1 MPDYSEQQTLR
12 TINKRIHKT
21 GRLTAPDAAMLT
33 GLGVDEVSRALEKLM
48 EQYECKLQVTDQG
61 ELIYDFGRR
70 PKRRGRKSFGEIIG
84 EVGDW
89 LWKAF
94 KIAFKVCIVIML
106 LAYFVFYLT
115 ILLVIVVALSKN
127 KKGKR
132 GSSLASSMLKIAF
145 HVVLELFKWD
155 TILSITQYRKDKY
168 GYSYKTY
175 KPKNPFLN
183 QFRKDSK
190 KQEKRLIATVF
201 DFVFGPE
208 RVKTDPLAN
217 HKEVATF
224 LREQSGIV
232 VLSELKALAGWNS
245 DDAQKFFSDCIVR
258 FRGETKV
265 SDNGVFYGDFYDFTR
280 KATDEKGAEIIWY
293 WDEYEPEFLMTGNS
307 KRRNL
312 LIAGMNTFNLVFAAF
327 FINTGGFLSDLFAN
341 AIPYRD
347 IILGWIPFVFSLLF
361 FFIPVVRFLINLYK
375 KHRRHITNIKKR
387 LMKIIF
393 IHMGENIRLE
403 EIEKEVNNK
412 SKGEELLPKKTI
424 KKVMEDVLYDWEGE
438 LELTESNVLTYKFQ
452 TFREEITE
460 ASRMRAAR
468 KDANLGNVIFDTS
481 DF

>member
-155 TILSITQYRKDKY
+155 TILSITQYRKDKC
-168 GYSYKTY
+168 GY
-175 KPKNPFLN
+175 
-183 QFRKDSK
+183 
-190 KQEKRLIATVF
+190 I
-201 DFVFGPE
+201 
-208 RVKTDPLAN
+208 
-217 HKEVATF
+217 
-224 LREQSGIV
+224 
-232 VLSELKALAGWNS
+232 
-245 DDAQKFFSDCIVR
+245 
-258 FRGETKV
+258 
-265 SDNGVFYGDFYDFTR
+265 
-280 KATDEKGAEIIWY
+280 
-293 WDEYEPEFLMTGNS
+293 
-307 KRRNL
+307 
-312 LIAGMNTFNLVFAAF
+312 
-327 FINTGGFLSDLFAN
+327 
-341 AIPYRD
+341 
-347 IILGWIPFVFSLLF
+347 
-361 FFIPVVRFLINLYK
+361 
-375 KHRRHITNIKKR
+375 
-387 LMKIIF
+387 
-393 IHMGENIRLE
+393 
-403 EIEKEVNNK
+403 
-412 SKGEELLPKKTI
+412 
-424 KKVMEDVLYDWEGE
+424 
-438 LELTESNVLTYKFQ
+438 
-452 TFREEITE
+452 
-460 ASRMRAAR
+460 
-468 KDANLGNVIFDTS
+468 
-481 DF
+481 